1 MAAGRIRIYRR
12 QNSTEAG
19 RRVEKEPKLFY
30 SCWCEVS
37 DLYGNELYK
46 ALDIRLENTAVFE
59 VRYCKKVKEIKK
71 RAKEFFVEY
80 EGDRYDIYATDFRA
94 NDKQKVILKTNRTE

>member
-1 MAAGRIRIYRR
+1 MAAGRIRIFQR
-12 QNSTEAG
+12 QSSTEAG

-46 ALDIRLENTAVFE
+46 ALEIRLENTAVFE
-59 VRYCKKVKEIKK
+59 VRYCQRIKEMK
-71 RAKEFFVEY
+71 RKLKDFFVEY
-80 EGDRYDIYATDFRA
+80 EGDRYDIYASDFKK
-94 NDKQKVILKTNRTE
+94 NDKQKVLLKANRTD